1 MGNTFL
7 GSVLRLV
14 TTAKTLL
21 RTAQPATYM
30 KRHKNLIEQIATI
43 ENLQIAYWRTAKAK
57 RMTYGYLEFKE
68 YASVNLTA
76 LREELLDGGYQIGRY
91 RQFIVH
97 EPKPRLISALDFK
110 DRLTQH
116 AVCNIIGPIFE
127 RTLLHNTFACR
138 PGMGTHAGV
147 RYVQSELRRPGA
159 THYLKTDYSKFFPS
173 VNREIL
179 HGLIN
184 RKIGCEKTLRIL
196 REIIPASGC
205 GIPIGSLTSQLFA
218 NVYGGLIDRYIHDQ
232 LGHRR
237 WARYMDDIVILGDDP
252 VKLRDDFYKIQA
264 FSNERMGMRI
274 SKWSS
279 SGVVRGINFLGY
291 RIWPTH
297 KLLRHDSVLRA
308 KRKITKYIKYQDDI
322 ALTKFLAS
330 WAGHARW
337 ADTNNLFN
345 WMEKHHGI
353 SCN

>member
-1 MGNTFL
+1 
-7 GSVLRLV
+7 
-14 TTAKTLL
+14 
-21 RTAQPATYM
+21 M
-30 KRHKNLIEQIATI
+30 KRHKNLIEQIATV
-43 ENLQIAYWRTAKAK
+43 ENLQNAYWKTAKAK

-68 YASVNLTA
+68 YAPVNLTA

-91 RQFIVH
+91 REFIIY

-147 RYVQSELRRPGA
+147 RYVQSELRKPGA

-179 HGLIN
+179 HGLID

-196 REIIPASGC
+196 REIIPAGGC

-237 WARYMDDIVILGDDP
+237 WARYMDDIVILSDDP
-252 VKLRDDFYKIQA
+252 VKLKDDFYKIQE
-264 FSNERMGMRI
+264 FSKERMGMRI

-279 SGVVRGINFLGY
+279 SGVSRGINFLGY
-291 RIWPTH
+291 RIWATH
-297 KLLRHDSVLRA
+297 KLLRPDSVLRA
-308 KRKITKYIKYQDDI
+308 KRKIAKYVRHNDVN
-322 ALTKFLAS
+322 ALNQFLAS
-330 WAGHARW
+330 WAGHAQW